1 MPADDLPL
9 SPRAALAPRLGD
21 DTAVEAAREAPTR
34 DREDDEM
41 KGAPMTV
48 RPTEP
53 TPAQAE
59 SEAMIWIDHDQALV
73 VASDSDGPATAE
85 VLERQATESESAFE
99 ERALGDVLEAD
110 RVLVSGPVGVRT
122 SFERAYVA
130 ITHRPD
136 RLVDVESTTPE
147 RLRTDRDG

>member
-1 MPADDLPL
+1 
-9 SPRAALAPRLGD
+9 
-21 DTAVEAAREAPTR
+21 
-34 DREDDEM
+34 M

-53 TPAQAE
+53 VPPAAE
-59 SEAMIWIDHDQALV
+59 SEAVVWIDHDRALV
-73 VASDSDGPATAE
+73 VASESDGVAIAE
-85 VLERQATESESAFE
+85 VLEREPTETETAFE
-99 ERALGDVLEAD
+99 ERALEDVLEAD
-110 RVLVSGPVGVRT
+110 RVLVSGPTGVRI

-147 RLRTDRDG
+147 RRRARRGG